1 MQTQVHD
8 ETGPGA
14 KWSAPKSGVRHN
26 VATLAPPVQWGLYR
40 ATLIAN
46 DVLMAG
52 LAFAAATLTRI
63 YVPLPIFNLEA
74 DPTVPS
80 ITIILFGFVPL
91 WVTIFALQGLYNRR
105 NLLGGLQEYAGVF
118 RATTIGMLLIII
130 IGFLQPVITPAR
142 GWVLLAWVF
151 AALFVGGGRFVLRR
165 IVYGLRRRGYFL
177 SPALI
182 VGINGE
188 AQSLAAQLSG
198 WRTSGLS
205 VIGYVGNDG
214 ALTPDSGD
222 PLPVLGKLDQ
232 LDQIVRATGAT
243 ELILASS
250 ALSREETL
258 EVFKQFGL
266 QQGMNLRLSTG
277 LYEVITTGLEV
288 KETASVPLLQVNQVQ
303 LTGFDWMLKTALDY
317 SLSLLLM
324 IVVLPLLVIIAIAI
338 KLDSPGPVLYRRRV
352 LGLGA
357 SEFDAFKFRTMVT
370 NGDEVLAAAP
380 DAQALLDADHKLKDD
395 PRVTRVGNWLRRSSL
410 DELPQLL
417 NVLRHEMSLVGPRM
431 ISPAELSKYDQW
443 DMNLLTVLPGITGL
457 WQVSGR
463 SDLSYGQRVNLDMQY
478 IRNWSIWLDL
488 QLLFQ
493 TVPAVIRGD
502 GAY

>member
-1 MQTQVHD
+1 MRGAEQFAPPSEINTQ
-8 ETGPGA
+8 A
-14 KWSAPKSGVRHN
+14 
-26 VATLAPPVQWGLYR
+26 ATLSPSFQWGVYR
-40 ATLIAN
+40 AALVAN

-52 LAFAAATLTRI
+52 LAFAVATLTRI
-63 YVPLPIFNLEA
+63 YIPLPIFNLDA
-74 DPTVPS
+74 NPTVPS
-80 ITIILFGFVPL
+80 IWVVLFGFVPL
-91 WVTIFALQGLYNRR
+91 WITIFALQGLYNRR

-118 RATTIGMLLIII
+118 RATTIGMLVIII
-130 IGFLQPVITPAR
+130 VGFLQPIITPAR
-142 GWVLLAWVF
+142 GWVLLAWIF
-151 AALFVGGGRFVLRR
+151 AVLLVGGGRFVLRR
-165 IVYGLRRRGYFL
+165 IIYGLRRRGYFL

-188 AQSLAAQLSG
+188 AQSLAEQLSG
-198 WRTSGLS
+198 WRTSGLF
-205 VIGYVGNDG
+205 VIGYVGSEA
-214 ALTPDSGD
+214 ALD
-222 PLPVLGKLDQ
+222 PAVENQLPVLGDLTR
-232 LDQIVRATGAT
+232 LDQIVRDTGAT

-258 EVFKQFGL
+258 DVFKRFGL
-266 QQGMNLRLSTG
+266 QPNTNLRLSTG

-288 KETASVPLLQVNQVQ
+288 KETASVPLLQVNHVQ
-303 LTGFDWMLKTALDY
+303 LTGFDWVLKTVLDY
-317 SLSLLLM
+317 SLSLLLS
-324 IVVLPLLVIIAIAI
+324 IVVLPLIAIIGIAI

-352 LGLGA
+352 LGLRGK
-357 SEFDAFKFRTMVT
+357 EFDAFKFRTMVT
-370 NGDEVLAAAP
+370 NGDEVLAALP
-380 DAQALLDADHKLKDD
+380 DAQAALDAKHKLRED
-395 PRVTRVGNWLRRSSL
+395 PRVTRVGSWLRHSSL
-410 DELPQLL
+410 DELPQLI

-431 ISPAELSKYDQW
+431 ISPSELAEYDRW

-493 TVPAVIRGD
+493 TIPAVIRGD